1 MVVLLSY
8 GRTLPKQLGI
18 GSGILTRL
26 VSTARV
32 GRPQTQSSPSKQNP
46 DGSHTSSL
54 AFRPA
59 RSYAT
64 ASARPASKPKAHTGR
79 TTAKRT
85 TKKTS
90 TKTKAPKAQPK
101 KKKAA
106 KAKPKPKKVK
116 KAPSEATLKRQAT
129 KKRVELKERAL
140 LHKEPK
146 RLPDNPWTVFAQNGI
161 AKGESLT
168 TRASALAA
176 SWKQIS
182 PEEREVCIL
191 STYQCAQLSE

>member
-1 MVVLLSY
+1 MVVLISY
-8 GRTLPKQLGI
+8 GRTLPKQLAI
-18 GSGILTRL
+18 GSDILTRL

-32 GRPQTQSSPSKQNP
+32 VRPQTQSSPSKQISN
-46 DGSHTSSL
+46 GSRTSYL

-64 ASARPASKPKAHTGR
+64 SSAKPASKPKAHTGR
-79 TTAKRT
+79 TAAKRT

-90 TKTKAPKAQPK
+90 TKPKAQPK
-101 KKKAA
+101 KKKKKSV

-116 KAPSEATLKRQAT
+116 KEPSEATLKRRAS

-140 LHKEPK
+140 HNKEPK
-146 RLPDNPWTVFAQNGI
+146 RLADNPWTVFAQSSLN
-161 AKGESLT
+161 KGESLT
-168 TRASALAA
+168 TRATALGA

-182 PEEREVCIL
+182 PEEREVCVL
-191 STYQCAQLSE
+191 PTYRRTQLS